1 MFLREAQL
9 HANARYDYL
18 NFAAG
23 KLKSRRMRKVIES
36 VSLQQPSPS
45 LTQRALEVL
54 CSLLNNLSQFNEH
67 ITEHPSCGTAMT
79 AFQQVIAEYLP
90 EHGQDPV
97 MWKGGWWRKPLTMSE
112 CSGKAPVVP
121 RGVSLP

>member
-54 CSLLNNLSQFNEH
+54 CSLLDNLSLEM
-67 ITEHPSCGTAMT
+67 G
-79 AFQQVIAEYLP
+79 L
-90 EHGQDPV
+90 
-97 MWKGGWWRKPLTMSE
+97 KG
-112 CSGKAPVVP
+112 
-121 RGVSLP
+121 SLKYSLLKCLLSVAVNVKTQLKDWSLSK